1 MKKDKKTLIILV
13 VLTVQFI
20 IAFEMNVVMPLG
32 PYISTIYNVELS
44 QITYLNILYALFGL
58 FSPLVGFIAEK
69 KGSKLSLSFIMGSF
83 VVGSFLVFQFNDVL
97 SYMIGRGLMGL
108 CMVSMMGLGL
118 NYMISIM
125 GYNRAGTISGLF
137 RIVQGLAILSA
148 PMIGSAIVQHI
159 NFKAIHGLLFISML
173 TCFIL
178 FIIFANKTQVVPQ
191 KLELKAVLNEVNN
204 YSAKR
209 MLVVSL
215 LATLPSVLFFS
226 YLSVHLVQS
235 PTMAQSITSVYT
247 LVALGAVLGGVFI
260 TFFGDKVKKENL
272 LFVLIALIPLAL
284 IGFLNSQSTGIYVF
298 GILFGFL
305 FDAANGLIFPVAR
318 NKVKK
323 YVPTYMTLLSFMIS
337 ISTVFSSAIGPTLYK
352 INGFTTIILFISVG
366 LLLAAYIV
374 ASIII
379 KEKETNYGI
388 QNEN

>member
-1 MKKDKKTLIILV
+1 
-13 VLTVQFI
+13 
-20 IAFEMNVVMPLG
+20 
-32 PYISTIYNVELS
+32 
-44 QITYLNILYALFGL
+44 
-58 FSPLVGFIAEK
+58 
-69 KGSKLSLSFIMGSF
+69 
-83 VVGSFLVFQFNDVL
+83 
-97 SYMIGRGLMGL
+97 MIGRGLMGL

-125 GYNRAGTISGLF
+125 EYNRAGTISGLF

-173 TCFIL
+173 TCLIL
-178 FIIFANKTQVVPQ
+178 FFIFADKTQVVSQ

-260 TFFGDKVKKENL
+260 TFFGDKVN
-272 LFVLIALIPLAL
+272 
-284 IGFLNSQSTGIYVF
+284 
-298 GILFGFL
+298 
-305 FDAANGLIFPVAR
+305 
-318 NKVKK
+318 K
-323 YVPTYMTLLSFMIS
+323 YVPTYMTLLSFMIP
-337 ISTVFSSAIGPTLYK
+337 ISTAFSSAIGPTLYK
-352 INGFTTIILFISVG
+352 INGFTNIILIISVG
-366 LLLAAYIV
+366 LLIATYLV
-374 ASIII
+374 GSMIINL
-379 KEKETNYGI
+379 E
-388 QNEN
+388 